1 MAKQN
6 LTLDS
11 YVKILDELK
20 NKIFKP
26 IYFLTGDEAY
36 YIDKISDYI
45 SDNVLTEEEKAFN
58 QSIIYGK
65 DISVADVI
73 NSARRFPMS
82 SNYQVIIVKEA
93 QNIKNLSELEI
104 YLKAPQP
111 STILVICHKPKSDGK
126 GKSDRLTKVT
136 NLVKQ
141 KGVFFESK
149 KLYDYQI
156 PDWIINYL
164 KQKGIKI
171 DLVAAN
177 LLNEY
182 LGNDLSKISH
192 ELEKLIITLP
202 PDNKQI
208 TSQNIEQNIG
218 ISKDFNRFELTKALG
233 EKNVLKANRIVD
245 YFAHNANANP
255 FVLTISAIHQYF
267 VKIFRLH
274 FLKDKSKESIAR
286 ELGINPFFTGEY
298 ENAIKKYD
306 PKKCIEIFAIL
317 RDYDMRSKGVNN
329 NTTDHGELLR
339 ELVFKILH

>member
-11 YVKILDELK
+11 YVNIIDELK

-26 IYFLTGDEAY
+26 IYFLTGDETY

-45 SDNVLTEEEKAFN
+45 ADNVLTAEEKAFN
-58 QSIIYGK
+58 QTIIYGK
-65 DISVADVI
+65 DISIADVI
-73 NSARRFPMS
+73 NSARRFPMM

-93 QNIKNLSELEI
+93 QNIKNLADLEI
-104 YLKAPQP
+104 YLKTPQP

-136 NLVKQ
+136 NLAKQ

-164 KQKGIKI
+164 KQKNIKI

-177 LLNEY
+177 LLNEF

-245 YFAHNANANP
+245 YFAHNGSANP
-255 FVLTISAIHQYF
+255 FVLTVSAIHQYF

-274 FLKDKSKESIAR
+274 FLKDKSRENIAR
-286 ELGINPFFTGEY
+286 ELGVNPFFTAEY
-298 ENAIKKYD
+298 ENAAKKYD
-306 PKKCIEIFAIL
+306 PTKCIDIFAIL

-329 NTTDHGELLR
+329 NSTDHGELLR